1 MAEIGMERKTE
12 HREFW
17 GVSNELIGENHRR
30 ESGKFD
36 WPELKREGGI
46 YKMVGEQ

>member
-17 GVSNELIGENHRR
+17 GVSNELIGETT
-30 ESGKFD
+30 
-36 WPELKREGGI
+36 GGR
-46 YKMVGEQ
+46 MANLTGLS